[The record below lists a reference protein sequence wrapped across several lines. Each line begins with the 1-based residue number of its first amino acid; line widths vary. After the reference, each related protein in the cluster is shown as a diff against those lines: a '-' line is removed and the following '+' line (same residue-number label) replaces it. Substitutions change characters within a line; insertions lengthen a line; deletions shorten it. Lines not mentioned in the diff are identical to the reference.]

1 MEKVLNMTFASS
13 ITELRS
19 LNSSFDSGILR
30 IAYPGLNHNRS
41 DISKDVFEKC
51 LPTMFGCP
59 VVCRYDRD
67 SDTLGGHDVEVVRD
81 ADGSM
86 RLVNT
91 TVPVGFVP
99 QGANTWWE
107 PVTEDDGTEH
117 EYLCCEVLLWKRQE
131 AYRKIKRDG
140 VTAQSMEI
148 TVKDGEVIDDI
159 FHIYDFEFTAFTLI
173 GVTPC
178 FESASLS
185 LYSTQDFKACLME
198 MLRDAKET
206 FSMVVPSAE
215 DNDTQT
221 TEKQTEGGERVLQE
235 KIELA
240 AQYGIQIETL
250 DYSLD
255 DYTVEELKEK
265 FEAMKQEQNDE
276 AGTEPEANAETGTYA
291 LTGNILEELC
301 RALEAVTITR
311 EWGECARYWY
321 VDCDFDA
328 GEVYCWDVSDW
339 LLYGFAYSMNGDSV
353 MIDFDSKKRMKYVIE
368 EFEGEQ
374 ASPVAALFAAME
386 QRVTDASQ
394 WEQKYADASGRIE
407 SLESELTELRA
418 FREQAEND
426 AAEEAREQIFA
437 RFADLDGIEAFERL
451 REDCAAMSVEDI
463 EEKCYAIRGRNSG
476 MKFALEDKTPKLIV
490 TKTAQ
495 AAEPYGGLF
504 AEYGISI
511 TE

>member
-1 MEKVLNMTFASS
+1 M
-13 ITELRS
+13 
-19 LNSSFDSGILR
+19 
-30 IAYPGLNHNRS
+30 
-41 DISKDVFEKC
+41 
-51 LPTMFGCP
+51 
-59 VVCRYDRD
+59 
-67 SDTLGGHDVEVVRD
+67 
-81 ADGSM
+81 
-86 RLVNT
+86 
-91 TVPVGFVP
+91 
-99 QGANTWWE
+99 
-107 PVTEDDGTEH
+107 
-117 EYLCCEVLLWKRQE
+117 
-131 AYRKIKRDG
+131 
-140 VTAQSMEI
+140 
-148 TVKDGEVIDDI
+148 
-159 FHIYDFEFTAFTLI
+159 
-173 GVTPC
+173 
-178 FESASLS
+178 
-185 LYSTQDFKACLME
+185 
-198 MLRDAKET
+198 
-206 FSMVVPSAE
+206 
-215 DNDTQT
+215 
-221 TEKQTEGGERVLQE
+221 QE

-265 FEAMKQEQNDE
+265 FEAMKQEQNDA

-394 WEQKYADASGRIE
+394 WEQKYTDASGRIE